1 MLTER
6 QRKFVDAY
14 MGEANGNGT
23 KAARL
28 AGYAGDD
35 NTLAAQA
42 YDLLRNA
49 KIRSALDARLEG
61 DPLVAGRLERTRFL
75 TAVVRGE
82 VTEDRVV
89 RDESGARVEPCAPA
103 LKDRLAALDMLSKLA
118 GEQVGK
124 VALTKGD
131 GSDIDLGKAPVSEL
145 FALMAMAQGG
155 GK

>member
-1 MLTER
+1 MSDAVHEPEDVTPPPPVLTER

-35 NTLAAQA
+35 NTLAVAA
-42 YDLLRNA
+42 YDLLRTP

-61 DPLVAGRLERTRFL
+61 DPLIAGRLERTRFL
-75 TAVVRGE
+75 TSVV
-82 VTEDRVV
+82 
-89 RDESGARVEPCAPA
+89 RVEPCAPA
-103 LKDRLAALDMLSKLA
+103 LKDRLAALEMLSKLA
-118 GEQVGK
+118 GEQVNK
-124 VALTKGD
+124 VALSKGD
-131 GSDIDLGKAPVSEL
+131 GSDLDLSKAPTAEL
-145 FALMAMAQGG
+145 FALMGMAGG